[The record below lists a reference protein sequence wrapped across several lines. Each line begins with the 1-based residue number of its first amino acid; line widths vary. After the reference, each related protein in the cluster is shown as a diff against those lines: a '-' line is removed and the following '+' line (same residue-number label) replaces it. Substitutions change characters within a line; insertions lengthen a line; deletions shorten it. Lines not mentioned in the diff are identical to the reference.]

1 MLHETAVAWVRK
13 YLKHHP
19 LPLAH
24 QAQEK
29 NARAL
34 KRTLEAAVDHI
45 NTFYAVD
52 DLCRSLPKRLKLLVD
67 EKGERL
73 KY

>member
-1 MLHETAVAWVRK
+1 MAWVRK
-13 YLKHHP
+13 YFKTHP
-19 LPLAH
+19 LPLVH

-29 NARAL
+29 NTRAL

-45 NTFYAVD
+45 NTFYQVD
-52 DLCRSLPKRLKLLVD
+52 ELCKSLPNRLILLVD
-67 EKGERL
+67 EDGERL

>member
-13 YLKHHP
+13 YFKNHP
-19 LPLAH
+19 LPVAD

-29 NARAL
+29 NTRAL
-34 KRTLEAAVDHI
+34 KRTMADAVDHI
-45 NTFYAVD
+45 NTFYQVE
-52 DLCRSLPKRLKLLVD
+52 DLCMSFPKRLKLLVAED
-67 EKGERL
+67 GERL